1 MIQGLGAWLERAQR
15 FLTVDLWRAEP
26 EQRSQLGVVRLLQFS
41 IMVGEG
47 FVRDKLLLRASALTY
62 FTVLS
67 MVPLLAV
74 AVSIVGA
81 FGIGSQGFV
90 ESVVGTL
97 AAGSP
102 EAQQKIEALIA
113 GANFAGLGTLGASVL
128 VVTTVLAI
136 SNVESTLNDIWG
148 VQQGRSWGRRFPDY
162 LAVLVAAPLL
172 GGVAISLS
180 TTLRSQWMLTRL
192 LEVPLFAFLFHVG
205 LRQLP
210 WMILSVVFAFLY
222 WFLPNTRVRLLSAL
236 LGAVPAA
243 ILVIVA
249 QGLYFDL
256 QIGVVRANAFFGS
269 FAALPLLFVSMYV
282 FWAIVLFG
290 AEIAFAHQN
299 LHFYRQEVRG
309 SAAGPAQS
317 EAIGLRIVLEV
328 ARRFRDELPPLD
340 AAGMSESLGVPVR
353 TVRQVADQLLRRNI
367 LSIRVIEGQGEGLQL
382 GRPAERIGVW
392 DVLGGLRGTRI
403 PGEGN
408 AAISGA
414 VEALL
419 SELEGEA
426 IKGAGGRT
434 LADLL
439 VSIPPEEPAASPGP
453 AD

>member
-1 MIQGLGAWLERAQR
+1 MQGVGAWLERAQR
-15 FLTVDLWRAEP
+15 FITVDLWSAEP

-62 FTVLS
+62 FTVLAV
-67 MVPLLAV
+67 VPLLAV
-74 AVSIVGA
+74 AVSIAGA
-81 FGIGSQGFV
+81 FGVGSQAFV
-90 ESVVGTL
+90 QSVVATL
-97 AAGSP
+97 ASGSP
-102 EAQQKIEALIA
+102 EAQEKIEGMIA
-113 GANFAGLGTLGASVL
+113 GVNFAGLGTVGASVL
-128 VVTTVLAI
+128 LVTTVLAI

-148 VQQGRSWGRRFPDY
+148 VRQARSWGRRFPDY
-162 LAVLVAAPLL
+162 LAVIVAAPLL

-180 TTLRSQWMLTRL
+180 ITLRSQWVLTRL
-192 LEVPLFAFLFHVG
+192 LEMPLFAFLFQIG
-205 LRQLP
+205 LSQLP
-210 WMILSVVFAFLY
+210 WMILSLVFAFLY
-222 WFLPNTRVRLLSAL
+222 WFLPNTRVRPLSAL

-243 ILVIVA
+243 ILVVIA
-249 QGLYFDL
+249 QGLYADL
-256 QIGVVRANAFFGS
+256 QIGVVRANAFFGT
-269 FAALPLLFVSMYV
+269 FAALPLLFASLYV

-290 AEIAFAHQN
+290 AEMAFAHQN

-340 AAGMSESLGVPVR
+340 AAGVSESLSVPVR
-353 TVRQVADQLLRRNI
+353 TVRTVADQLLARNI
-367 LSIRVIEGQGEGLQL
+367 LSLRVIEGEGEGLQL
-382 GRPAERIGVW
+382 GRPAERIGIW
-392 DVLGGLRGTRI
+392 DVLGGLRGTRSL
-403 PGEGN
+403 GVGN
-408 AAISGA
+408 PAISGA

-439 VSIPPEEPAASPGP
+439 ASIPSGDEALPREPA
-453 AD
+453 D